1 MKNMVV
7 DEVYHTPI
15 VTTLAIT
22 LSTNKTFFPHHLFNK
37 DGQSPI
43 ELFKGEK
50 LDQMLLKFAPL
61 CSLGIHNFIT
71 SLKHH
76 SSNSSSIDC
85 ILKLVLSSYDYI

>member
-15 VTTLAIT
+15 ATTLAIT
-22 LSTNKTFFPHHLFNK
+22 LFTNKTFFPHHLFNK

-50 LDQMLLKFAPL
+50 LD
-61 CSLGIHNFIT
+61 
-71 SLKHH
+71 
-76 SSNSSSIDC
+76 
-85 ILKLVLSSYDYI
+85 